1 MHSFIFKPGLWLGEG
16 KITLDMMDETM
27 PFYTK
32 WKVPSIDEGGR
43 LECTQEIQIAG
54 LSELM
59 LNEFSLYD
67 IAPGQFLIELE
78 NQSLGKVVGSGL
90 IGKETIAWEF
100 RLNHLGFEGFEFYQK
115 VDENTY
121 KVHAEYATTD
131 EFRTIIH
138 GKIWLST
145 SSLSSAS

>member
-32 WKVPSIDEGGR
+32 WKVPPVDEGGR

-67 IAPGQFLIELE
+67 IAPGQFIIELE

-90 IGKETIAWEF
+90 IGKDTIAWEF

-145 SSLSSAS
+145 SSSPSVS